1 MTHRGSRLGLIVGA
15 LALSSACAQGIGDD
29 DERTVFIG
37 PQPISCMAM
46 MPTQCMPQ
54 APTAQGPW
62 SYMFV
67 WAIEGFE
74 YQPGFLY
81 ELRIR
86 EFEDPKPPADAPST
100 RRVLI
105 RLVSKTPVG

>member
-1 MTHRGSRLGLIVGA
+1 
-15 LALSSACAQGIGDD
+15 
-29 DERTVFIG
+29 
-37 PQPISCMAM
+37 
-46 MPTQCMPQ
+46 
-54 APTAQGPW
+54 
-62 SYMFV
+62 MFV